1 MKISFKNQI
10 VLISGATRGIGKS
23 LMNQFLKSEAKV
35 IATGKSMNKKDFY
48 KKFKHNNIIDYFQ
61 VDFLNDVSSE
71 YFFKKISN
79 IKKIDVC
86 INNSGI
92 NNINY
97 IQNINNEFNDILKV
111 NLESSFKL
119 TKVTSKIMKK
129 NKYGKIINISSI
141 WGKKSREKRIS
152 YSISKFGL
160 NGLTVS
166 SSIEL
171 ARHNIF
177 INSVSPGFVN
187 TDLTKKNLTK
197 NEITNLKKM
206 IPLGRLANPE
216 EIGPLVLFLSSKL
229 NTYITGQ
236 IIYIDGGFINA

>member
-10 VLISGATRGIGKS
+10 VLITGATGGIGKS

-35 IATGKSMNKKDFY
+35 IATGKSLNKKDFY
-48 KKFKHNNIIDYFQ
+48 KKFKHKNIIDYFQ

-71 YFFKKISN
+71 CFFKKVSN

-92 NNINY
+92 NKINY

-119 TKVTSKIMKK
+119 TKTTSMIMKK

-187 TDLTKKNLTK
+187 TDLTKKTLTK
-197 NEITNLKKM
+197 NEIRNLKKM
-206 IPLGRLANPE
+206 IPLGRLARPE

>member
-97 IQNINNEFNDILKV
+97 IQNINNEFNTLSWRYFF
-111 NLESSFKL
+111 NYP
-119 TKVTSKIMKK
+119 TSKI
-129 NKYGKIINISSI
+129 I
-141 WGKKSREKRIS
+141 
-152 YSISKFGL
+152 
-160 NGLTVS
+160 
-166 SSIEL
+166 
-171 ARHNIF
+171 
-177 INSVSPGFVN
+177 
-187 TDLTKKNLTK
+187 
-197 NEITNLKKM
+197 
-206 IPLGRLANPE
+206 
-216 EIGPLVLFLSSKL
+216 
-229 NTYITGQ
+229 
-236 IIYIDGGFINA
+236 